1 MLNDPNDKKPN
12 EEPTNK
18 PNLDEDAEMFLEA
31 IQNVLNEIGHEEIF
45 KTSKKWYFCLFIQT
59 LFYFGLG
66 LALMNIFEP
75 FKMENNYIIYVFLGI
90 SSLINA
96 SIKIYTNKSVKQLIV
111 LFKDYINV
119 ITSLILSI
127 VIVIYMPGIL
137 NINYLSLVIY
147 ILCMIIGSDMV
158 GKFVKK
164 FIRGNYEKIK

>member
-1 MLNDPNDKKPN
+1 
-12 EEPTNK
+12 
-18 PNLDEDAEMFLEA
+18 
-31 IQNVLNEIGHEEIF
+31 
-45 KTSKKWYFCLFIQT
+45 
-59 LFYFGLG
+59 
-66 LALMNIFEP
+66 MNIFEP

-90 SSLINA
+90 SCLINA
-96 SIKIYTNKSVKQLIV
+96 SIKIYTNKSVKQLVV

-164 FIRGNYEKIK
+164 LIRGNYEKIK